1 MSPAARGQGDRGSTT
16 AEVAV
21 ALPAVVV
28 VLAACLGGLGL
39 AGAQLRAQDAAADA
53 ARMLGRGEPE
63 AAAGQLVA
71 RSVPGGA
78 LSVSRPDDLVC
89 ATVAVEHRLMLVPLR
104 VEGSSCALAGGR

>member
-1 MSPAARGQGDRGSTT
+1 MSSPARGRGDRGSTT

-21 ALPAVVV
+21 ALPAVVI

-39 AGAQLRAQDAAADA
+39 ASTQLRAQDAAADA
-53 ARMLGRGEPE
+53 ARLLGRGEPE

-71 RSVPGGA
+71 RSVRGGT

-89 ATVAVEHRLMLVPLR
+89 ATVVVEQRLLMVPLR